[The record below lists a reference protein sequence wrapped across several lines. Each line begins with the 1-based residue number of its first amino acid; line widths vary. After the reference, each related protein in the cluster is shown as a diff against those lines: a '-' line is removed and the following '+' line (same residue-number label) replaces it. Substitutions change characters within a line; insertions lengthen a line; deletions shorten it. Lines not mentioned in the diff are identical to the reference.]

1 MNKSDLITTRSFTPE
16 DRNFILA
23 TFLRGLYYGD
33 SWFSLI
39 DKNVFMNHY
48 NKVVNHLIDS
58 PMVAINVACLKDD
71 PNTVLGYA
79 IYSKY
84 QMYDTLHW
92 CFVKKQWRGIGIAKD
107 LIPKDVKSVTHLTK
121 VGVSVIKRK
130 GWEFNPF
137 LI

>member
-1 MNKSDLITTRSFTPE
+1 MNKSDLITTRGFLPD

-48 NKVVNHLIDS
+48 NKIVTQILDS
-58 PMVAINVACLKDD
+58 PLNTVSVACLKDD

-79 IYSKY
+79 IYSQVKS
-84 QMYDTLHW
+84 TLHW

-107 LIPKDVKSVTHLTK
+107 LVPKDIFAVTHLTK
-121 VGVSVIKRK
+121 VGVSVIKKK
-130 GWEFNPF
+130 GWSFNPF
-137 LI
+137 LL